1 MARNIIT
8 IPTAISNIFIMFV
21 GFKIPSSGDDVELTV
36 VVISAPVVW
45 FVELVAP
52 DVWFV
57 VLVVSAEEPSCF
69 ISCSI
74 GSEWIIRNTTKSKY

>member
-21 GFKIPSSGDDVELTV
+21 GFKIPSSGDEVELTV
-36 VVISAPVVW
+36 VVISAPV
-45 FVELVAP
+45 
-52 DVWFV
+52 VWFV